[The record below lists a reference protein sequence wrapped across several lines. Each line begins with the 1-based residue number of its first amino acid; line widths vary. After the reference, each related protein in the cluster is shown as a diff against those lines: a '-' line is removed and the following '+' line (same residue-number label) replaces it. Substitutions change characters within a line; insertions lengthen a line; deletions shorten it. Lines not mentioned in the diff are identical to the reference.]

1 MVRSG
6 FAVKK
11 SVAASSLPAPGTV
24 FAVPLADGR
33 FGMVRILALD
43 GVDTALIAV
52 SAWIGAESELA
63 GALQD
68 ARAKQVLSLTHHEW
82 KGEPQILWVS
92 HAPPE
97 TWRRLG
103 VIPVDP
109 SEVTP
114 CSKYGNWDSAELQ
127 PLEQWRWDN
136 QPREKLDSR
145 ALASRR
151 AKVRLARLRA
161 ARRKKETL
169 AALLRKRWFQN
180 WADPA
185 FANAAK
191 KIVLDAISDLAG
203 GPQPKELEAGL
214 AGIRGAVEAL
224 NRLNLDRGGTGF
236 GEEERADLVEALL
249 RMGLAAGIEE
259 AAVESVV
266 DASRSW

>member
-6 FAVKK
+6 FAVK
-11 SVAASSLPAPGTV
+11 SQASSLLPAPGTV

-33 FGMVRILALD
+33 FGMVRVLALD
-43 GVDTALIAV
+43 GIDSALISV
-52 SAWIGAESELA
+52 SPWIGHENELA

-109 SEVTP
+109 SEVKP

-136 QPREKLDSR
+136 QREKLDPK
-145 ALASRR
+145 ALANKR
-151 AKVRLARLRA
+151 AKVRMARLRA

-169 AALLRKRWFQN
+169 ASLLRKRWFQG

-185 FANAAK
+185 LASTSK
-191 KIVLDAISDLAG
+191 KLVLDAISDLATG
-203 GPQPKELEAGL
+203 EQPKELDAIL
-214 AGIRGAVEAL
+214 AGIRGCVEAL
-224 NRLNLDRGGTGF
+224 NRVNLERGGTGF
-236 GEEERADLVEALL
+236 GQTEREDLVEALL
-249 RMGLAAGIEE
+249 RMGLAAGVEE
-259 AAVESVV
+259 SAVESVV
-266 DASRSW
+266 DASRTW